1 MVYCRVANTAKM
13 GLLRVYSF
21 LLQLIIYCVTAT
33 VSYKILVAGG
43 GGVGSHYYIVERVA
57 KALAQ
62 RDHDVTV
69 YVSNM
74 YTRHRQAPP
83 LKFVMYESLVTMQE
97 WEGVMSNATSN
108 FLSGG
113 DFFSQIQSQL
123 KSGPLIFKLTRD
135 QCHSALDTKLLNQLR
150 KENFDIIIGELT
162 TTSLLGQALDKPY
175 VFITCPL
182 PASWQYSMIYN
193 PVNPSYIPA
202 VLTGFDHQMTF
213 TTRLMNTLQIC
224 LDHLFI
230 MFNFLS
236 NYDHLKEIHN
246 IKPDVSSY
254 KAFSQADLYFMN
266 TDFTLDFARPL
277 MPNTIPV
284 GGILTGPAKPLDQEL
299 ESFVQGSEDGI
310 IIFSLGGYVSIVKQD
325 MADTFA
331 RAFAGLSQRVIWKQ
345 RGKKPRVTPPNVK
358 MMDWIPQN
366 DLLGHPKTRL
376 IVYQCGVNGAYE
388 AIYHGVPVICLPV
401 FYDQADVAQR
411 LANKGAALRLDINTV
426 TSEMLVESIKRVLND
441 DSFRSNMQTLSTI
454 FKDKPNHPADEVALW
469 TEYVVRHGG
478 AGHLRS
484 AAHDLNL
491 FQYLLIDVTL
501 FLTLCIL
508 IVIVVMVTCCKC
520 LVVTVGRKLLSRK
533 VKSE

>member
-1 MVYCRVANTAKM
+1 M
-13 GLLRVYSF
+13 GLLSVYSF
-21 LLQLIIYCVTAT
+21 LMHLIIYCAT
-33 VSYKILVAGG
+33 STVCYKILVVGG
-43 GGVGSHYYIVERVA
+43 PGVGSHYYIVERIA

-69 YVSNM
+69 YVDNM
-74 YTRHRQAPP
+74 YTRHRQSPP
-83 LKFVMYESLVTMQE
+83 LKFIMYESLVTMKE
-97 WEGVMSNATSN
+97 WEGVMSNTTSS
-108 FLSGG
+108 FLSGE

-123 KSGPLIFKLTRD
+123 KAAPLIFKLLRD
-135 QCHSALDTKLLNQLR
+135 QCRAALVDTQLLNQLR
-150 KENFDIIIGELT
+150 NENFDIIVGEYT
-162 TTSLLGQALDKPY
+162 ITSLLGQALDKPY
-175 VFITCPL
+175 VFIMCAL
-182 PASWQYSMIYN
+182 PASWQLSLIYN

-202 VLTGFDHQMTF
+202 LLTGFDHQMTF

-224 LDHLFI
+224 MDHLFI
-230 MFNFLS
+230 MFKILRD
-236 NYDHLKEIHN
+236 YDYLKEIHN
-246 IKPDVSSY
+246 IKLDASTY
-254 KAFSQADLYFMN
+254 EAFSQAELYFMN

-284 GGILTGPAKPLDQEL
+284 GGILTGPANPLDQEL
-299 ESFVQGSEDGI
+299 EAFVQGSEEGI

-325 MADTFA
+325 MADMFA
-331 RAFAGLSQRVIWKQ
+331 RAFARLPQRVIWKQ
-345 RGKKPRVTPPNVK
+345 RGKNPRVTPPNVK
-358 MMDWIPQN
+358 MMEWIPQN

-411 LANKGAALRLDINTV
+411 LASKGAGLRLDINTV
-426 TSEMLVESIKRVLND
+426 TSEMLVKSIQRVLND

-491 FQYLLIDVTL
+491 FQYLLIDVIL
-501 FLTLCIL
+501 FLTFCIL

-520 LVVTVGRKLLSRK
+520 FVVSVKRKICPRK
-533 VKSE
+533 MKPE